1 MRSSLSSSARR
12 RIRTSA
18 SNVMYTNAVYF
29 PNQKIYENFTPG
41 MMDYG
46 CINHVYYAFA
56 NVLADGAVLL
66 SDEIADTQL
75 QCDGVKGGL
84 GSLMHLKQA
93 HPHLTVMLSIGG
105 GDSSRIFPIVAS
117 NTLLRDN
124 FGRSARGLVE
134 ASGLDGIDIIW
145 EYPSNAQQGADFV
158 ALLAAVRIHLPE
170 EQFFVTAALP
180 AGTSVLQYINI
191 AQAAAYLDFVNLM
204 AYNFCGHWEH
214 RSGHHAQLY
223 SLQKDEVSGSSGV
236 SYLIANGCPSKKI
249 LLGIPVYGRSFLG
262 VSGPGH
268 RHKGPGGRD
277 GAFEYHELPR
287 KHAKET
293 VDKRI
298 GAASCV
304 GGDGGFVSYDNPE
317 TVKMKAA
324 FCKQKGLGGLFY
336 WSGPADSQEKGR
348 SLIAAGFK
356 SLHSS

>member
-1 MRSSLSSSARR
+1 MRSSSSSARR
-12 RIRTSA
+12 HMGTSA

-46 CINHVYYAFA
+46 CVSHVYYAFA
-56 NVLADGAVLL
+56 NVLADGTVLVF
-66 SDEIADTQL
+66 T
-75 QCDGVKGGL
+75 
-84 GSLMHLKQA
+84 
-93 HPHLTVMLSIGG
+93 
-105 GDSSRIFPIVAS
+105 
-117 NTLLRDN
+117 
-124 FGRSARGLVE
+124 
-134 ASGLDGIDIIW
+134 W
-145 EYPSNAQQGADFV
+145 EYPSDAQQGADFV
-158 ALLAAVRIHLPE
+158 ALLAAIRIHLPE

-180 AGTSVLQYINI
+180 AGTSVLQHINI

-204 AYNFCGHWEH
+204 AYDFCGPWEH

-268 RHKGPGGRD
+268 RHKGPGGRN